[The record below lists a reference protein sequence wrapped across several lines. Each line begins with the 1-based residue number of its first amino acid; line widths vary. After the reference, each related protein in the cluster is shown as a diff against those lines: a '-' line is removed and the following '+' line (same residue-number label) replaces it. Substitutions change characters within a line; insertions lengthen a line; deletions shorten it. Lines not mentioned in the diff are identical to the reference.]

1 MAFTL
6 LSLHEFPEAERLLR
20 DVLKAR
26 RRDLPPGD
34 HTTLLT
40 LTDLA
45 RTLEAQR
52 KYGEAEELAREAV
65 LIVRNTKNY
74 RVDELCGCLMLH
86 GGLLTRMNR
95 GAQALP
101 LLREALSSARAALPP
116 GNSLIGSIETTLGS
130 LLVANGKFPEA
141 EPLLL
146 SGARAVL
153 NNRAASL
160 NDRRAVIERVLELY
174 KKSGQAQKAEPW
186 RLKRLDVQFPSNP
199 FAR

>member
-1 MAFTL
+1 M
-6 LSLHEFPEAERLLR
+6 LR

-34 HTTLLT
+34 RTTLLT

-52 KYGEAEELAREAV
+52 QYVEAEQLAREAV
-65 LIVRNTKNY
+65 LMVRNTKNS
-74 RVDELCGCLMLH
+74 RVEELCTCLILQ

-95 GAQALP
+95 GAEALP
-101 LLREALSSARAALPP
+101 LLREALSLARKALPP
-116 GNSLIGSIETTLGS
+116 GNPLVGNIETTLGS
-130 LLVANGKFPEA
+130 LLVANGEFLEA
-141 EPLLL
+141 EPMLL

-153 NNRAASL
+153 NNRAASM

-174 KKSGQAQKAEPW
+174 KKSGQPQKAEPW
-186 RLKRLDVQFPSNP
+186 RLERQDVVFPPNP